1 MCIRDSYVPKAYVSL
16 AAHWGFNNR
25 TVALRIPRGHGNATR
40 IEHRVAG
47 ADANPYLVV
56 ASILAGVSH
65 GIANRLDPGPAVEGN
80 SETMEA
86 PPLPTAWVNS
96 LDRFQRS
103 EIVRGA
109 FGAPFQEV
117 FYRLKYT
124 ERSNFERIVTPLDH
138 LWYSRVA

>member
-1 MCIRDSYVPKAYVSL
+1 
-16 AAHWGFNNR
+16 
-25 TVALRIPRGHGNATR
+25 
-40 IEHRVAG
+40 
-47 ADANPYLVV
+47 
-56 ASILAGVSH
+56 VSH
-65 GIANRLDPGPAVEGN
+65 GIAGRLDPGPAIEGN
-80 SETMEA
+80 SETVEA

-117 FYRLKYT
+117 FFRLKHA

>member
-1 MCIRDSYVPKAYVSL
+1 MTACSDNTSPTIRPTSTGVD
-16 AAHWGFNNR
+16 
-25 TVALRIPRGHGNATR
+25 
-40 IEHRVAG
+40 
-47 ADANPYLVV
+47 VV
-56 ASILAGVSH
+56 Y
-65 GIANRLDPGPAVEGN
+65 AVVK
-80 SETMEA
+80 A

-109 FGAPFQEV
+109 FGAPFQDV
-117 FYRLKYT
+117 FSRLKHA